1 MPPLEKAIV
10 AVKRK
15 VKNRLRNNRCEKRK
29 SISANSLSFIPV
41 PSPFCHN
48 AKALYINKILDK
60 MENWTREKLIS
71 DNYFYRRELKM
82 ISKRLK
88 YVAESEMEWRL
99 KADDFFVENEALKK
113 EVEKAPGRT
122 EQWMRMYKQLRI
134 FNRRLQKDL
143 NKSMGCK
150 LFLIFLINSLESML
164 KLKEK
169 KSAKTPKRK

>member
-1 MPPLEKAIV
+1 M
-10 AVKRK
+10 
-15 VKNRLRNNRCEKRK
+15 
-29 SISANSLSFIPV
+29 
-41 PSPFCHN
+41 
-48 AKALYINKILDK
+48 
-60 MENWTREKLIS
+60 EKLTRHQLYSEIHK
-71 DNYFYRRELKM
+71 YRRDLKV

-113 EVEKAPGRT
+113 EVEKAQGRT

-150 LFLIFLINSLESML
+150 LFLIFLINSLESMR

-169 KSAKTPKRK
+169 KSAKTPKGK